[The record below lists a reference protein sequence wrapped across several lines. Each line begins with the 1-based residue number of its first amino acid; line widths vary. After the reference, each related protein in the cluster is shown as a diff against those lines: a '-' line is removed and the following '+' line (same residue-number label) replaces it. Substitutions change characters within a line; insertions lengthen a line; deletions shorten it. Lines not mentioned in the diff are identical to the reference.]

1 MAERPIV
8 FTGASLIRG
17 GALIPDAF
25 VVVRGENIE
34 ETGQGPLPEK
44 YSGFER
50 TELDGAYLSPGFI
63 DPHCHGGG
71 NADFMDGTLDAIL
84 TAARTHMR
92 FGTTTIAPTTLTC
105 PDDELFEFFG
115 LYEEAKKVK
124 ENMPDLMGIHLE
136 GPVIARS
143 QAGAQPQ
150 EFIREPSAEYAE
162 KVISEG
168 HGNVIRWSMA
178 PELPGALSMADRLSE
193 LGVMLS
199 IAHTEADYDDVAAA
213 AKHGFLHM
221 THFYSTMTAMHR
233 VNARR
238 VLGAVEAGYMLDDM
252 NVEIIADGIHL
263 PPEILKYVLKF
274 KSHDKIT
281 LITDS
286 MRGAAMPEGESWL
299 GDKKHGIP
307 VVIEDG
313 VAKLPDRSAY
323 AGSVATSDR
332 LVRVMVREAGLSVPE
347 AVMMITK
354 NTAKLYGISDRVG
367 SIEKGKRADLV
378 VFDKDIKISRV
389 YVRGKKVV

>member
-1 MAERPIV
+1 MDRKTV

-17 GALIPDAF
+17 GTLIPDAF
-25 VVVRGENIE
+25 VAVCGENIE
-34 ETGQGPLPEK
+34 EVGQGPLPEK
-44 YSGFER
+44 YSGFEIN
-50 TELDGAYLSPGFI
+50 ELDGAYLSPGFI

-71 NADFMDGTLDAIL
+71 DADFMDGTLDAVL
-84 TAARTHMR
+84 TAARTHLR
-92 FGTTTIAPTTLTC
+92 FGTTTIAPTTVTC
-105 PDDELFEFFG
+105 PDDELFGFFD
-115 LYEEAKKVK
+115 LYEDAKKIK

-150 EFIREPSAEYAE
+150 EFIRKPSAEYAE
-162 KVISEG
+162 KVIREG

-178 PELPGALSMADRLSE
+178 PELPGALSMADCISE

-199 IAHTEADYDDVAAA
+199 VAHTDATFDDVIAA

-221 THFYSTMTAMHR
+221 THFYSAMSSMHR
-233 VNARR
+233 VKACR

-252 NVEIIADGIHL
+252 NVELIADGIHL
-263 PPEILKYVLKF
+263 PPELLRYVLKF

-299 GDKKHGIP
+299 GSRKHGIP
-307 VVIEDG
+307 AVIEDG

-332 LVRVMVREAGLSVPE
+332 LVRVMVKEAGLTIPE
-347 AVMMITK
+347 AVMMVTE
-354 NTAKLYGISDRVG
+354 NTAKLYGIYDRVG
-367 SIEKGKRADLV
+367 SIEKGKRANLA
-378 VFDKDIKISRV
+378 VFDKDVKISSV
-389 YVRGKKVV
+389 YVGGQRML